1 MEKNIIEII
10 SNLRAMHGNGRIEL
24 VFRNPFELVIA
35 TVLSAQ
41 CTDERVNRLTPKLF
55 EKYKNFNDINLIPQE
70 ELEEDI
76 RPTGFFRNKAKA
88 IKNIAFEV
96 IGRFGGHIPEDV
108 DTLATIKGIG
118 RKSGNL
124 IAGIAFGKP
133 AIIVDTHVIRVAG
146 RIGLTQSK
154 NPDTIELDL
163 RVRIAKKD
171 WTEFSLLVT
180 LHGRYICRARKPECG
195 QCMIQGLCDF
205 YRQPSSF
212 SGMSKKRTGRHNRDE
227 RKR

>member
-1 MEKNIIEII
+1 MEKDIETIIN
-10 SNLRAMHGNGRIEL
+10 NLKNMHGNGRIEL
-24 VFRNPFELVIA
+24 TFRTPFELVIA

-41 CTDERVNRLTPKLF
+41 CTDERVNKLTPKLF
-55 EKYKNFNDINLIPQE
+55 EKYNSFNDFRNIPLE

-88 IKNIAFEV
+88 IKNIAFE
-96 IGRFGGHIPEDV
+96 IGERFGGQIPEDV

-146 RIGLTQSK
+146 RIGLTQNK
-154 NPDTIELDL
+154 DPEKIEQDL
-163 RVRIAKKD
+163 RRQVPERD
-171 WTEFSLLVT
+171 WTEFSLLTT
-180 LHGRYICRARKPECG
+180 LHGRYICLARKPECG
-195 QCMIQGLCDF
+195 RCLIREQCDY
-205 YRQPSSF
+205 YRPSS
-212 SGMSKKRTGRHNRDE
+212 SPLP
-227 RKR
+227 

>member
-1 MEKNIIEII
+1 MAKDIIKII
-10 SNLRAMHGNGRIEL
+10 NNLRAMHGNGRIEL
-24 VFRNPFELVIA
+24 AFKTPFELVIA

-41 CTDERVNRLTPKLF
+41 CTDERVNRLTPQLF
-55 EKYKNFNDINLIPQE
+55 KKYNDFKDILDIPIE

-88 IKNIAFEV
+88 IKNIASEV
-96 IGRFGGHIPEDV
+96 RERFGGAIPEDV
-108 DTLATIKGIG
+108 DTLASIKGIG

-146 RIGLTQSK
+146 RIGLTQNK
-154 NPDTIELDL
+154 DPDKIEQDL
-163 RVRIAKKD
+163 RRQVLEKD

-180 LHGRYICRARKPECG
+180 LHGRYICHARKPECER
-195 QCMIQGLCDF
+195 CLIQGGCEY
-205 YRQPSSF
+205 YRQSSSSF
-212 SGMSKKRTGRHNRDE
+212 SQEVGEKKG
-227 RKR
+227 K